1 MSRRGR
7 VIILLGLI
15 LALITVVAAY
25 YFLQQRAAAPPE
37 EEIHTRPVVIALEPL
52 EERADI
58 PAEAV
63 GTKEWP
69 EDLVPANAFNN
80 PAEVVGKTALLPI
93 MEDQIILSDM
103 LIDKERAVEE
113 GSFAAFAIPE
123 GKVAFAVPVD
133 EVHTVAG
140 AIQAGDFVDVLVTI
154 TFQAAHQTGLVAEGG
169 AEEEAVEEVV
179 PVQVLATQLT
189 LQDVEV
195 LRVGAWNVPPPP
207 EEEEEAPPPEEEE
220 AAPPPQN
227 FLTLLVDQQDV
238 LVLKYARDD
247 PNFNVDFAL
256 RGVEDHTIVSTESVT
271 LQYILTRFKVTTPAP
286 PPTIGP

>member
-7 VIILLGLI
+7 LLIFLGLI
-15 LALITVVAAY
+15 LAVMTTGVTY
-25 YFLQQRAAAPPE
+25 YILQQGAGPAPE
-37 EEIHTRPVVIALEPL
+37 VEIRTKPVLVALQPIK
-52 EERADI
+52 ERADI
-58 PAEAV
+58 PVEAV

-69 EDLVPANAFNN
+69 EDSVPASAFSN
-80 PAEVVGKTALLPI
+80 PADVMGKAAMVPI
-93 MEDQIILSDM
+93 LEGQIIRSDM
-103 LIDKERAVEE
+103 LIDKERVVEE

-123 GKVAFAVPVD
+123 GKVAFAVPID
-133 EVHTVAG
+133 NIHSVAG

-154 TFQAAHQTGLVAEGG
+154 TFQVQRRTGVVTEEG
-169 AEEEAVEEVV
+169 EEIET
-179 PVQVLATQLT
+179 VQALTTQLA

-195 LRVGAWNVPPPP
+195 LRVGAWNVPPPT
-207 EEEEEAPPPEEEE
+207 EEGEPAPQ
-220 AAPPPQN
+220 PQD
-227 FLTLLVDQQDV
+227 FLTLLISQQDA

-271 LQYILTRFKVTTPAP
+271 LQYILTRFNVTTPAP

>member
-1 MSRRGR
+1 MLRRGR

-15 LALITVVAAY
+15 LAVITAGAVY
-25 YFLQQRAAAPPE
+25 YYLQQGVAPSPE
-37 EEIHTRPVVIALEPL
+37 EEEIRTKPVLIALEPI

-63 GTKEWP
+63 GTEEWP
-69 EDLVPANAFNN
+69 EDLIPANALHN
-80 PAEVVGKTALLPI
+80 PAEVVGKKALVPI
-93 MEDQIILSDM
+93 MEGQIILSDM
-103 LIDKERAVEE
+103 LIDKQKVLEE
-113 GSFAAFAIPE
+113 GRFAAFAIPE

-133 EVHTVAG
+133 AIHTVAG

-154 TFQAAHQTGLVAEGG
+154 TFDAVKRTGAATEGG
-169 AEEEAVEEVV
+169 AEIV
-179 PVQVLATQLT
+179 PVQVLAAQLT

-195 LRVGAWNVPPPP
+195 LRVGAWNVPPPT
-207 EEEEEAPPPEEEE
+207 EETAEEE
-220 AAPPPQN
+220 AAPPPQD
-227 FLTLLVDQQDV
+227 FLTLLVNQQDA

-271 LQYILTRFKVTTPAP
+271 LQYVLTRFKVTEPAP